1 MYTVYITI
9 WTAYIYMYDAKHGE
23 LYPASQQLLTAYIY
37 ICIMLTIYIYMCLQH
52 MYTYVYMHT
61 YIYVNGFCNRLVKR
75 KVVKDLE
82 RGYGKKA
89 GESKI
94 W

>member
-1 MYTVYITI
+1 MY
-9 WTAYIYMYDAKHGE
+9 MF
-23 LYPASQQLLTAYIY
+23 
-37 ICIMLTIYIYMCLQH
+37 LQYV
-52 MYTYVYMHT
+52 YTYVYMYT